1 VWLLLAGGLAAITG
15 GLWLISRAKPDRA
28 YRFGYREMPPYQ
40 FTTQAGQADGF
51 VPEVISEAARRAG
64 VRYEW
69 TPFRSSLAE
78 ALRTGAVDIVPWWI
92 ARSSGEQPPGVTD
105 QWMLLQY
112 GLVVRAPFRGSLEP
126 VPRHWRVSHDD
137 AGGSAALAAELLS
150 QVTRV
155 PRPGS
160 GEAFRAFCLGDAE
173 AVFLEIR
180 VAERWLLE
188 RPPGCGDIPLRF
200 VPLPAAS
207 ASVGVA
213 YAGGARAAA
222 VRLRLEILE
231 MARDGTLA
239 SIASRWFSF
248 GPDETSWVSGEAH
261 QRRFHWVLF
270 SGIAILLLAL
280 AFSLRQTRLM
290 HQAQLEA
297 NRANA
302 AKGEFLA
309 NTSHEIRTPMN
320 GVLGMSSLLLD
331 TPLNPQ
337 QREYAEAIQRSGQK
351 LLEIIN
357 SILDF
362 ARIESG
368 RIELRAAPFDLRAE
382 IEEAACLLAEQAE
395 QKGLELIVH
404 VSAAAPDQVRGDAG
418 RLRQILLNLL
428 GNAIKF
434 TERGEVA
441 ITCRPEETPPGQT
454 PLFRFE
460 VRDTGPGFAEATA
473 RRLFRPFVQADTSTT
488 RRFGG
493 TGLGLAISKEL
504 VQLMGGEI
512 GVRSRPNEGAV
523 FWFTA
528 RFDPAPARPDS
539 WETLGAGRR
548 ALLIE
553 DNGAQRRA
561 VRETLETY
569 GFSVRECASWE
580 EARAA
585 LANGLPVAVAVID
598 DGLPEGGLE
607 IARRARN
614 AGLPPEKI
622 LLVTS
627 FSRRPDPDELAAAGI
642 RASVAKP
649 LRRRVFTAAL
659 AHLLGSP
666 PLQAGA
672 SVWTVPPRV
681 LVVDDNVINQTV
693 LVRLLEKMGVH
704 ADLAADGAAAVEAA
718 QARRYDLVL
727 MDLHMPRQD
736 GREAAKHI
744 RALEAGTRVP
754 IIGITAS
761 MATDEM
767 DRCLQAGM
775 DDFLLKPVTAE
786 SVRAALERWTGGG
799 PDRLA

>member
-1 VWLLLAGGLAAITG
+1 
-15 GLWLISRAKPDRA
+15 
-28 YRFGYREMPPYQ
+28 MPPYQ
-40 FTTQAGQADGF
+40 FTTDAGQAGGF
-51 VPEVISEAARRAG
+51 VPEVVSVAARRTG
-64 VRYEW
+64 LRYEW
-69 TPFRSSLAE
+69 VAVRGSVTE
-78 ALRTGAVDIVPWWI
+78 ALRAGAVDMAPLWI
-92 ARSSGEQPPGVTD
+92 ARRTGDQPPGVMD
-105 QWMLLQY
+105 RWMSLQY
-112 GLVVRAPFRGSLEP
+112 GLVVRAPFRGSVEP
-126 VPRHWRVSHDD
+126 IPRHWRVSHDH
-137 AGGSAALAAELLS
+137 AGGSAALAVEILS
-150 QVTRV
+150 SVARA
-155 PRPGS
+155 PRAGS
-160 GEAFRAFCLGDAE
+160 AEAFRALCLGDAE
-173 AVFLEIR
+173 AAFLEVR

-200 VPLPAAS
+200 VPLPSAS
-207 ASVGVA
+207 APVGIA
-213 YAGGARAAA
+213 YASSARSAA
-222 VRLRLEILE
+222 VALRQEILE

-239 SIASRWFSF
+239 SLASRWFSF
-248 GPDETSWVSGEAH
+248 GPDETSWLSGEA
-261 QRRFHWVLF
+261 QERRFQWVLF
-270 SGIAILLLAL
+270 SGIAVLLLAL

-290 HQAQLEA
+290 RQAQLEA

-331 TPLNPQ
+331 TPLTPQ
-337 QREYAEAIQRSGQK
+337 QREYAEAIQRSGQR

-368 RIELRAAPFDLRAE
+368 RLELRAAPFDLRAE

-395 QKGLELIVH
+395 QKGLELIVR
-404 VSAAAPDQVRGDAG
+404 VSAAVPDQVRGDAG

-428 GNAIKF
+428 GNGIKF
-434 TERGEVA
+434 TERGEVEVS
-441 ITCRPEETPPGQT
+441 CFPEETPPGQT
-454 PLFRFE
+454 PRYRFE

-504 VQLMGGEI
+504 VQLMDGEI

-523 FWFTA
+523 FWFTVRLA
-528 RFDPAPARPDS
+528 PVPARPDS
-539 WETLGAGRR
+539 WERLGAGRSV
-548 ALLIE
+548 LLVE
-553 DNGAQRRA
+553 DHAAQRQAIREALEAYGFA
-561 VRETLETY
+561 VRD
-569 GFSVRECASWE
+569 CASWE
-580 EARAA
+580 EARAV
-585 LANGLPVAVAVID
+585 LAEGLPVEVAVID
-598 DGLPEGGLE
+598 DGLPEGGLA
-607 IARRARN
+607 IARRARE

-627 FSRRPDPDELAAAGI
+627 FSRRPAPDELAAAGI

-649 LRRRVFTAAL
+649 LRRRAFAAAL
-659 AHLLGSP
+659 ARLLGSP
-666 PLQAGA
+666 PQEDGISA
-672 SVWTVPPRV
+672 WTVPPRV
-681 LVVDDNVINQTV
+681 LVVDDNAINQTV

-704 ADLAADGAAAVEAA
+704 ADMAADGAAAVAA
-718 QARRYDLVL
+718 ARARRYDLVL

-736 GREAAKHI
+736 GRQATRNI
-744 RALEAGTRVP
+744 RALESGTRVP

-775 DDFLLKPVTAE
+775 DDFLLKPITAE
-786 SVRAALERWTGGG
+786 SVRAAIERWTGGG
-799 PDRLA
+799 PDSLA